1 MGRATAIM
9 KNKRTQEMH
18 ALAKEVGALG
28 WTMIREKKHLVVDF
42 HFPGGVVRQVMA
54 ATGSDHRLDRNVVA
68 QLRRAARMG
77 A

>member
-1 MGRATAIM
+1 M

-28 WTMIREKKHLVVDF
+28 WTVVRERKHLVVDF
-42 HFPGGVVRQVMA
+42 HFPGGDVRQVMA
-54 ATGSDHRLDRNVVA
+54 ATGSDRRICHNVVA
-68 QLRRAARMG
+68 QLRRATRMG